1 MSMISL
7 LLHKSEAKPKMSV
20 NIKDIMQMYVPG
32 I

>member
-7 LLHKSEAKPKMSV
+7 LLHKCEAKPRTSV
-20 NIKDIMQMYVPG
+20 SNKDHMNVHG